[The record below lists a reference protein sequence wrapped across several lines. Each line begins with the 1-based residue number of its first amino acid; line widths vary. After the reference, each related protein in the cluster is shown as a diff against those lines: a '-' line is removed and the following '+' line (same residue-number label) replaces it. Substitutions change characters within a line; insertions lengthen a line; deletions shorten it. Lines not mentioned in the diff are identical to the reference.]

1 MSKKELVIIERAKE
15 LVPGFRAGFSRFKQ
29 RIVLDQMSPSL
40 LDNYGR
46 YVAHTALHFGKSPE
60 KISVEEMNLYLY
72 RLSIESEYS
81 ETFFKF
87 TVYGMRYWYRL
98 YGLEESALKMP
109 VIRKKS
115 PLPEVLSKE
124 DVKRLLKAP
133 RSFKHRFLLAL
144 VYSTGMRL
152 NEVRLLK
159 KRDLYIERRQ
169 ILIRN
174 GKGRKDRYVILSEYI
189 IQSLPRY
196 LNEYAPK
203 EFLFEGATPGKP
215 MGSRSVQHVINEAR
229 RISGI
234 ETKCSMHTLRH
245 SFATHLLEDGVD
257 IYSIQALLGHAQL
270 RITIVYL
277 HVAHVLPK
285 TAHSPLDSL
294 YGFVKH
300 RV

>member
-1 MSKKELVIIERAKE
+1 MSKKELAVIERACE
-15 LVPGFRAGFSRFKQ
+15 LVPGFRDGFSRFKQ
-29 RIVLDQMSPSL
+29 RIVIDQMSPSL
-40 LDNYGR
+40 LNNYSR

-72 RLSIESEYS
+72 RLSMEERYS

-109 VIRKKS
+109 LIRKKS

-124 DVKRLLKAP
+124 DVKRLIKAP
-133 RSFKHRFLLAL
+133 RSFKHRFMLAL
-144 VYSTGMRL
+144 IYSAGLRL
-152 NEVRLLK
+152 NEARLLK
-159 KRDLYIERRQ
+159 INDLYAERRQ

-189 IQSLPRY
+189 ARTLPGY
-196 LNEYAPK
+196 LASYSPQIY
-203 EFLFEGATPGKP
+203 LFEGTEAGKP
-215 MGSRSVQHVINEAR
+215 MGIRSMQHVINEAR
-229 RISGI
+229 VIAGISGR
-234 ETKCSMHTLRH
+234 CSMHTLRH

-270 RITIVYL
+270 RTTVVYL
-277 HVAHVLPK
+277 HIAHVLPK
-285 TAHSPLDSL
+285 TAHSPLDTL
-294 YGFVKH
+294 YGFMPKQ
-300 RV
+300 R